1 MEGLNGQGV
10 KGDVEL
16 PRPPPQTPGHQDT
29 WEGESQG
36 VEQGTGEV

>member
-29 WEGESQG
+29 WEGELQG
-36 VEQGTGEV
+36 EEQGTGEV